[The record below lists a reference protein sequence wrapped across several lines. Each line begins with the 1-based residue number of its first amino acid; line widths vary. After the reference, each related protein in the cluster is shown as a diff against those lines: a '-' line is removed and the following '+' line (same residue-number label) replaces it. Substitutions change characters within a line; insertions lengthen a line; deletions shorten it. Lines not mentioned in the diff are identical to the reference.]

1 MHEISLVQGL
11 LKQLR
16 NLAKE
21 NRCRRITRI
30 TMEIGALSGVV
41 IDSFRFGF
49 EALSADDDLVR
60 DAQLVVEVQPVTF
73 SCTQCGHEETA
84 AGHRPGKCLKCGE
97 LFLIYEGGD
106 DLILRQVE
114 ME

>member
-11 LKQLR
+11 LHQLR

-21 NRCRRITRI
+21 NRSRQITRI
-30 TMEIGALSGVV
+30 TMEIGPLSGVV

-49 EALSADDDLVR
+49 ETLSADDDLVR
-60 DAQLVVEVQPVTF
+60 GAELVVEVPPVTF
-73 SCTQCGHEETA
+73 SCTQCGYKETA
-84 AGHRPGKCLKCGE
+84 AGPRPEECLKCGE
-97 LFLIYEGGD
+97 LFLICEGGD